1 MEPTIITRDFPE
13 VTVPGLLTA
22 TVPGNLSTNLFIQA
36 KDPFTPESFS
46 IPEDIAQDFLITD
59 IKVGANSQFISTGC
73 IPALLFSD
81 EAVVERLRL
90 DHLPTA
96 KLLKI
101 SVTNQAT
108 GERQFKASVSGPAS
122 PVSQPNPRWRTL
134 VGLGSTMVHAGAVA
148 AVYVQPQLN
157 FAPDRLVVPSSIGER
172 FQVLDIRTTGLD
184 GLVWESMR
192 QSFSAT
198 DFSKKKAGK
207 VRLKEPVLSEIFLS
221 IQVKNIS
228 NTACNFQ
235 GTFVGEA
242 VALDGY
248 FKKT

>member
-1 MEPTIITRDFPE
+1 MTDDQARIITREFPE
-13 VTVPGLLTA
+13 A
-22 TVPGNLSTNLFIQA
+22 TVPAGISTYLFIQA

-46 IPEDIAQDFLITD
+46 MPEDIARNFLITD

-81 EAVVERLRL
+81 KAIVENLRL
-90 DHLPTA
+90 DHLSVT

-101 SVTNQAT
+101 SVTNQAA
-108 GERQFKASVSGPAS
+108 GARRFKASVSGPAS
-122 PVSQPNPRWRTL
+122 PVSIPNPRWRTIL
-134 VGLGSTMVHAGAVA
+134 GLGSTPVQAGSITSIN
-148 AVYVQPQLN
+148 VQPQLN

-184 GLVWESMR
+184 GLVWESMEK
-192 QSFSAT
+192 SFPGT
-198 DFSKKKAGK
+198 DFGEKEAGK
-207 VRLKEPVLSEIFLS
+207 VHLKEPVLTAIFLS

-228 NTACNFQ
+228 DTSCNFQ
-235 GTFVGEA
+235 GAFVGEA

-248 FKKT
+248 YKQS